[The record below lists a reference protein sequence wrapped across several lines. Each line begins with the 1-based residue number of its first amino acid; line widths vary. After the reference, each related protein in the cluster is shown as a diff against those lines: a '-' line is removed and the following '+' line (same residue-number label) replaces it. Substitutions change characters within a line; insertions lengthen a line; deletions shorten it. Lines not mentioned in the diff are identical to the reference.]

1 MRALLDV
8 NVLVA
13 LLDSGHASHGAAMKW
28 LGGNAAAGW
37 ASCPITQNG
46 CMRILANPSYANPMP
61 LTAVAQRLREAADH
75 PFHEAWPDD
84 VSILDASK
92 VHTSRIHGPRQLTD
106 VYLLAL
112 AVSRHGRLVT
122 FDRAFSLDAV
132 EGARNKH
139 LLVI

>member
-13 LLDSGHASHGAAMKW
+13 LFDGNHSLHPAAIRW
-28 LGGNAAAGW
+28 FDEQGDAGW

-46 CMRILANPSYANPMP
+46 CIRVMSQPGYPERVPVMNL
-61 LTAVAQRLREAADH
+61 VQRLRQATAH
-75 PFHEAWPDD
+75 RAHQFWPDD
-84 VSILDASK
+84 ASLLDETK
-92 VHTSRIHGPRQLTD
+92 IDPTRIHGPNQLTD

-112 AVSRHGRLVT
+112 AVSHGGRLVT
-122 FDRAFSLDAV
+122 LDQSIPLDSV
-132 EGARNKH
+132 KGAQKKH

>member
-13 LLDSGHASHGAAMKW
+13 LFDGNHSLHANAMRWFDEHGE
-28 LGGNAAAGW
+28 AGW

-46 CMRILANPSYANPMP
+46 CIRVMSQPGYPERMP
-61 LTAVAQRLREAADH
+61 VATLVDRLRQATAH
-75 PFHEAWPDD
+75 RAHEFWPDD
-84 VSILDASK
+84 ASLLDEGTIDA
-92 VHTSRIHGPRQLTD
+92 TRIHGPNQLTD

-112 AVSRHGRLVT
+112 AVFHGGRLVT
-122 FDRAFSLDAV
+122 LDQSIPLDSV
-132 EGARNKH
+132 RGAQKRH